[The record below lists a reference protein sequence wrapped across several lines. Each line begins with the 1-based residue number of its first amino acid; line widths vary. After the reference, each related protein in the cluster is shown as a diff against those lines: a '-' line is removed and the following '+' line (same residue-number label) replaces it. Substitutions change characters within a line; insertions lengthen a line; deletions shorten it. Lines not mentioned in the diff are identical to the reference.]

1 METQR
6 QKLVKLPDPLASME
20 EKLSDEYGLAVAEM
34 IAADWF
40 NGGMISGTCDYLSRR
55 DYVRKKRL
63 FVRGEHDLDY
73 FKKQMF
79 KGDND
84 LDYINLDWS
93 NINWA
98 EKFCRIVSNGLD
110 DGNYKLDVRATDK
123 IAAIKRNQKEDFYLK
138 YMKSKPMLEKAKQ
151 VLGIDL
157 MPKTFIPEDEE
168 EMKLY
173 MEIKDRPK
181 IEIAEEILID
191 YVLNTNEWQFLSGQ
205 YNKDL
210 VDVGLIV
217 ARVHTDK
224 NDGVKVSYVDTE
236 NYIHSKV
243 TRNDFADKYYE
254 GVVDTITLSDLRRE
268 SDFDDE
274 TLRKIA
280 KSYTRV
286 NSTKLVRDFD
296 SCNMDDLLDYKI
308 DVLRFAYKTSKRITY
323 KKKIRNGETIKVGRK
338 DDNYVAPDRKDVGV
352 VSGVYDTWLEGNYI
366 VGTKHIYGWKECENN
381 YDDIM
386 NKAMSP
392 FVTVAYDIYEN
403 RLRSFTDNIEAP
415 ARQLQKISLKI
426 QHLVNELTPDLK
438 EIDLDQLA
446 ELDDGK
452 GGVKKETWETA
463 LTLMGTKGV
472 IFKKRINLGEDGMK
486 DGSAARPLPAQQGSA
501 LGVLLNTWAHYYNL
515 IRENTGVNPARDGS
529 MPSDALVGI
538 NQMAQLASNTV
549 TRDIVEKSVLF
560 KKKIC
565 EVISTRIH
573 TIFSYKDA
581 KKVREVYE
589 NVVGKNM
596 LDAMEVLKD
605 RNLHEFGFTFEMM
618 PTAEEIKN
626 FNDILNLAI
635 QEQNIDVEI
644 VFQTRQLAK
653 VNIKK
658 AIEYLMYHRRKRIK
672 QRQEEQMMLAENKS
686 KNDSMAAQ
694 SKIQAEAMAY
704 QGKKQVDL
712 QYESQLA
719 QIEIMKHKALKEL
732 EIPYND
738 KEFEQDV
745 YLKKIDAMASLSK
758 EEFKED
764 RKDQRTEKQATQQ
777 SEIVDQRNK
786 DKDPID
792 FENKNDWFEKF
803 SN

>member
-268 SDFDDE
+268 SCYDDE
-274 TLRKIA
+274 K
-280 KSYTRV
+280 
-286 NSTKLVRDFD
+286 
-296 SCNMDDLLDYKI
+296 
-308 DVLRFAYKTSKRITY
+308 
-323 KKKIRNGETIKVGRK
+323 
-338 DDNYVAPDRKDVGV
+338 
-352 VSGVYDTWLEGNYI
+352 
-366 VGTKHIYGWKECENN
+366 
-381 YDDIM
+381 
-386 NKAMSP
+386 
-392 FVTVAYDIYEN
+392 
-403 RLRSFTDNIEAP
+403 
-415 ARQLQKISLKI
+415 
-426 QHLVNELTPDLK
+426 
-438 EIDLDQLA
+438 
-446 ELDDGK
+446 
-452 GGVKKETWETA
+452 
-463 LTLMGTKGV
+463 
-472 IFKKRINLGEDGMK
+472 
-486 DGSAARPLPAQQGSA
+486 
-501 LGVLLNTWAHYYNL
+501 
-515 IRENTGVNPARDGS
+515 
-529 MPSDALVGI
+529 
-538 NQMAQLASNTV
+538 
-549 TRDIVEKSVLF
+549 
-560 KKKIC
+560 
-565 EVISTRIH
+565 
-573 TIFSYKDA
+573 
-581 KKVREVYE
+581 
-589 NVVGKNM
+589 
-596 LDAMEVLKD
+596 
-605 RNLHEFGFTFEMM
+605 
-618 PTAEEIKN
+618 
-626 FNDILNLAI
+626 
-635 QEQNIDVEI
+635 
-644 VFQTRQLAK
+644 
-653 VNIKK
+653 
-658 AIEYLMYHRRKRIK
+658 
-672 QRQEEQMMLAENKS
+672 
-686 KNDSMAAQ
+686 
-694 SKIQAEAMAY
+694 
-704 QGKKQVDL
+704 
-712 QYESQLA
+712 
-719 QIEIMKHKALKEL
+719 
-732 EIPYND
+732 
-738 KEFEQDV
+738 
-745 YLKKIDAMASLSK
+745 
-758 EEFKED
+758 
-764 RKDQRTEKQATQQ
+764 
-777 SEIVDQRNK
+777 
-786 DKDPID
+786 
-792 FENKNDWFEKF
+792 
-803 SN
+803 

>member
-1 METQR
+1 
-6 QKLVKLPDPLASME
+6 
-20 EKLSDEYGLAVAEM
+20 
-34 IAADWF
+34 
-40 NGGMISGTCDYLSRR
+40 
-55 DYVRKKRL
+55 
-63 FVRGEHDLDY
+63 
-73 FKKQMF
+73 
-79 KGDND
+79 
-84 LDYINLDWS
+84 
-93 NINWA
+93 
-98 EKFCRIVSNGLD
+98 
-110 DGNYKLDVRATDK
+110 
-123 IAAIKRNQKEDFYLK
+123 
-138 YMKSKPMLEKAKQ
+138 
-151 VLGIDL
+151 
-157 MPKTFIPEDEE
+157 
-168 EMKLY
+168 
-173 MEIKDRPK
+173 
-181 IEIAEEILID
+181 
-191 YVLNTNEWQFLSGQ
+191 
-205 YNKDL
+205 
-210 VDVGLIV
+210 
-217 ARVHTDK
+217 
-224 NDGVKVSYVDTE
+224 
-236 NYIHSKV
+236 
-243 TRNDFADKYYE
+243 
-254 GVVDTITLSDLRRE
+254 
-268 SDFDDE
+268 
-274 TLRKIA
+274 
-280 KSYTRV
+280 
-286 NSTKLVRDFD
+286 
-296 SCNMDDLLDYKI
+296 
-308 DVLRFAYKTSKRITY
+308 
-323 KKKIRNGETIKVGRK
+323 
-338 DDNYVAPDRKDVGV
+338 
-352 VSGVYDTWLEGNYI
+352 
-366 VGTKHIYGWKECENN
+366 
-381 YDDIM
+381 
-386 NKAMSP
+386 
-392 FVTVAYDIYEN
+392 
-403 RLRSFTDNIEAP
+403 
-415 ARQLQKISLKI
+415 
-426 QHLVNELTPDLK
+426 
-438 EIDLDQLA
+438 
-446 ELDDGK
+446 
-452 GGVKKETWETA
+452 
-463 LTLMGTKGV
+463 
-472 IFKKRINLGEDGMK
+472 
-486 DGSAARPLPAQQGSA
+486 
-501 LGVLLNTWAHYYNL
+501 
-515 IRENTGVNPARDGS
+515 

-658 AIEYLMYHRRKRIK
+658 AIEYLMYHRRKSIK
-672 QRQEEQMMLAENKS
+672 QRQEERMMFDENKS
-686 KNDSMAAQ
+686 KNDAMAAQ

-764 RKDQRTEKQATQQ
+764 RKDDRTKLQATQQ

-792 FENKNDWFEKF
+792 FENKNNWFEKF

>member
-63 FVRGEHDLDY
+63 FVRGEHDLNY

-84 LDYINLDWS
+84 LDFINLDWS

-123 IAAIKRNQKEDFYLK
+123 IAAIKRKQKEDFYLK

-217 ARVHTDK
+217 ARVYTDK
-224 NDGVKVSYVDTE
+224 NDGVKVAYVDSE

-268 SDFDDE
+268 SNFDDE

-286 NSTKLVRDFD
+286 NSTKLVRDFE
-296 SCNMDDLLDYKI
+296 SCSMDDLLDYKI

-366 VGTKHIYGWKECENN
+366 IGTKHIYCWKECENN

-415 ARQLQKISLKI
+415 ARQLQKIS
-426 QHLVNELTPDLK
+426 
-438 EIDLDQLA
+438 
-446 ELDDGK
+446 
-452 GGVKKETWETA
+452 
-463 LTLMGTKGV
+463 
-472 IFKKRINLGEDGMK
+472 
-486 DGSAARPLPAQQGSA
+486 
-501 LGVLLNTWAHYYNL
+501 
-515 IRENTGVNPARDGS
+515 
-529 MPSDALVGI
+529 
-538 NQMAQLASNTV
+538 
-549 TRDIVEKSVLF
+549 
-560 KKKIC
+560 
-565 EVISTRIH
+565 
-573 TIFSYKDA
+573 
-581 KKVREVYE
+581 
-589 NVVGKNM
+589 
-596 LDAMEVLKD
+596 
-605 RNLHEFGFTFEMM
+605 
-618 PTAEEIKN
+618 
-626 FNDILNLAI
+626 
-635 QEQNIDVEI
+635 
-644 VFQTRQLAK
+644 
-653 VNIKK
+653 
-658 AIEYLMYHRRKRIK
+658 
-672 QRQEEQMMLAENKS
+672 
-686 KNDSMAAQ
+686 
-694 SKIQAEAMAY
+694 
-704 QGKKQVDL
+704 
-712 QYESQLA
+712 
-719 QIEIMKHKALKEL
+719 
-732 EIPYND
+732 
-738 KEFEQDV
+738 
-745 YLKKIDAMASLSK
+745 
-758 EEFKED
+758 
-764 RKDQRTEKQATQQ
+764 
-777 SEIVDQRNK
+777 
-786 DKDPID
+786 
-792 FENKNDWFEKF
+792 
-803 SN
+803 